1 MKKMREY
8 LLTVAQLL
16 CSELGG
22 SPDKAASGGMAEALF
37 GSHDAD
43 DAGDSAKTAKEMSF
57 PDSWMEQPGDAPFMF
72 SFEADDLTGN
82 KASFCIQGPG
92 AEWATPFSL
101 ESMGT
106 TGVLAVSG
114 CPSELPALKGTK
126 PLYEFGLAFELGSG
140 NYSRS
145 KVWYA
150 IVPARLLTCCSVLRG
165 VQLCGG
171 RRPCS
176 GRGPRAGGK
185 VCAAPGFDG
194 KGARE
199 RVWLVEWGG

>member
-101 ESMGT
+101 ESI
-106 TGVLAVSG
+106 
-114 CPSELPALKGTK
+114 PEL
-126 PLYEFGLAFELGSG
+126 FQDH
-140 NYSRS
+140 
-145 KVWYA
+145 
-150 IVPARLLTCCSVLRG
+150 RLRRFCSTFIG
-165 VQLCGG
+165 
-171 RRPCS
+171 
-176 GRGPRAGGK
+176 
-185 VCAAPGFDG
+185 
-194 KGARE
+194 E
-199 RVWLVEWGG
+199 RKCQCLS